1 MLKRIK
7 SIFSRTDYKLF
18 LLMFSLSTV
27 GVLSIYSAGYDPSL
41 GEVEPYY
48 EKQTMWLALS
58 VIAFFVFSSINYS
71 KLILYSIYIYALGI
85 LLLIIVEITGLVGM
99 GAQRWLSIGPLT
111 IQPSE
116 VFKIIWV
123 ITLGKIF
130 MDFDGQSFGII
141 KIVKKSLLLIPPF
154 FLVFLQPDLG
164 TAMTYFIVWSSVIL
178 FFGIKR
184 KTFIIIIISLLCIAP
199 LAWSNLRDYQKDRVL
214 TFLNPENDPF
224 GSGYHV
230 IQSKIA
236 IGSGGITGKGYLKG
250 TQSHLRFIP
259 ERHTDFIYSVINEE
273 FGLIGGFCV
282 VILFFLLLLRI
293 LSISSQQKDAG
304 GKVIAF
310 AVASYIFFQFMINS
324 YMTVGMMPIVGI
336 PMPFISYG
344 GSSLLSFYS
353 MLGIVNSIHIRK
365 WRGID

>member
-7 SIFSRTDYKLF
+7 IVFSRTDYKLF
-18 LLMFSLSTV
+18 LLVFALSTV

-48 EKQTMWLALS
+48 ERQTMWLAIS
-58 VIAFFVFSSINYS
+58 VVAFFVLSFINYS
-71 KLILYSIYIYALGI
+71 KLILYSIYIYSFGI
-85 LLLIIVEITGLVGM
+85 LLLLIVEITGFVGM
-99 GAQRWLSIGPLT
+99 GAQRWISVGPLT

-130 MDFDGQSFGII
+130 MDFDGQPFGLL
-141 KIVKKSLLLIPPF
+141 KILKKSLLLIPPF
-154 FLVFLQPDLG
+154 LLVFLQPDLG
-164 TAMTYFIVWSSVIL
+164 TAMTYFIVWASTIL
-178 FFGIKR
+178 FFGVKR
-184 KTFIIIIISLLCIAP
+184 KTFIIIVISLLCVAPIA
-199 LAWSNLRDYQKDRVL
+199 WGSLRDYQKDRVL

-224 GSGYHV
+224 GRGYHV

-236 IGSGGITGKGYLKG
+236 IGSGGISGKGYLKG

-273 FGLIGGFCV
+273 FGLLGGFSV
-282 VILFFLLLLRI
+282 VVLFFLLLLRI

-304 GKVIAF
+304 GKIITF

-336 PMPFISYG
+336 PMPFLSYG